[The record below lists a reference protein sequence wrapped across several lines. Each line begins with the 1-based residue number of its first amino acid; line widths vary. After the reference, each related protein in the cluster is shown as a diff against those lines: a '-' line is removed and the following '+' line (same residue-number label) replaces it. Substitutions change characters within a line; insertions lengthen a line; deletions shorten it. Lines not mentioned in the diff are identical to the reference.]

1 MNNVVEAFGKFE
13 FAARDMK
20 EIVPKLSIQGHG
32 FDNTG
37 LTVFAM
43 KVRKKIIGKTGGAID
58 KRVVGPPMMI
68 ELKRAAE
75 TDAVGMFVHTVKK
88 EATEEDPSRRSRA
101 TALALAMDGR
111 LV

>member
-1 MNNVVEAFGKFE
+1 MDNIVEAFGKFE

-20 EIVPKLSIQGHG
+20 EIVPELSIRGHG

-37 LTVFAM
+37 QTVFAVKFLE
-43 KVRKKIIGKTGGAID
+43 KVVGKTGGVID

-68 ELKRAAE
+68 KLKRAAE

-88 EATEEDPSRRSRA
+88 KATEEYPSRGSRS
-101 TALALAMDGR
+101 TALALAVDGGC
-111 LV
+111 V